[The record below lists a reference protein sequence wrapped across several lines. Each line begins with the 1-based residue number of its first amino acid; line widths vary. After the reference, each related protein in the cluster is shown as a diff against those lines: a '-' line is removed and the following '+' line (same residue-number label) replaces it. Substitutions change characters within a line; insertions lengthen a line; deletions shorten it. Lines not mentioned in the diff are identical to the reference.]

1 MFILVDLAV
10 LKGMI
15 IDSSKYRKRKLL
27 SWKRIW
33 EDLEIGYLDRDLLP
47 LLVLMNGDA
56 EIYTTSSCSGRI
68 VVMDAEYP
76 WVRDETGVI
85 FKSHIPIVSSE
96 LKFIYRYEP
105 FKKIWIIVNG
115 PIIHFY
121 SLSARKAGK
130 ILNTARRVGFKH
142 SGVIHVSRDK
152 GIFVELVTGIYLAQL
167 IKTRECEVVSIDD
180 MESLL
185 TVLNNALLEG
195 KNRLQKLFLELKN
208 NLPEKRDE
216 EIEKDL
222 MKIGAI
228 LEKSPLEILEEM
240 MYSGIN
246 GGARKSIYTKH

>member
-1 MFILVDLAV
+1 
-10 LKGMI
+10 MI
-15 IDSSKYRKRKLL
+15 IDSFKYRKRKIL

-47 LLVLMNGDA
+47 LLVLMNSDA

-85 FKSHIPIVSSE
+85 FKSHIPIESSE
-96 LKFIYRYEP
+96 LKFIYRYKP
-105 FKKIWIIVNG
+105 FKKIWIIVSG

-121 SLSARKAGK
+121 SLSARKANR
-130 ILNTARRVGFKH
+130 ILNTARRMGFKH

-152 GIFVELVTGIYLAQL
+152 GFFVELVTGIYLAQL
-167 IKTRECEVVSIDD
+167 IKTKEYEVVSINNI
-180 MESLL
+180 EGLL

-216 EIEKDL
+216 EIEKEV
-222 MKIGAI
+222 MKIRAI
-228 LEKSPLEILEEM
+228 LDKSPLEILEEM
-240 MYSGIN
+240 SNSGVK